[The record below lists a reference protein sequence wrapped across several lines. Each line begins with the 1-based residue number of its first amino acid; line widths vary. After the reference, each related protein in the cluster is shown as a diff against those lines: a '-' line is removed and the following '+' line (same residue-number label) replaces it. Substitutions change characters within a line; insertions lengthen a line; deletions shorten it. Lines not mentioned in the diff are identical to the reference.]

1 MKRRQFIIKS
11 MLAGGS
17 VSIQGFKPINSKE
30 IITVNGSINA
40 EEAGFTLAHEH
51 ILVDF
56 IGAKS
61 YDPLRW
67 DRNQVYQSVLPHII
81 ELKKLGCS
89 TLLDCTP
96 AYLGR
101 DVRLLKMISDATS
114 INIVT
119 NTGYYGAVDNKYLP
133 AKAFNMSA
141 QEMASIWIQEFE
153 DGIDGTDILPGFIK
167 IGVNSGKLSELH
179 AKLAQAAAITHKKTG
194 LTIASHTG
202 PSDAAFEQIA
212 ILKQLGVSGSA
223 FVWVHAQNEKDVE
236 AYIKAAKLG
245 AWISLDGVQESNIE
259 EYIVKLKKIKKSGFL
274 HKVLV
279 SHDAGW
285 YEPGKNWQGPA
296 RTYTA
301 IFKQLIPTMKKSGF
315 NPDDIVQVFEINPRQ
330 AFAVGIKL
338 N

>member
-1 MKRRQFIIKS
+1 MKRRQFIINS
-11 MLAGGS
+11 ILAAGS
-17 VSIQGFKPINSKE
+17 VSIQGFNPTNTDE

-40 EEAGFTLAHEH
+40 KDAGFTLAHEH
-51 ILVDF
+51 ILVEF

-67 DRNQVYQSVLPHII
+67 DRDEVYQSVLPHII
-81 ELKKLGCS
+81 EIKKLGCS
-89 TLLDCTP
+89 TFLDCTP

-141 QEMASIWIQEFE
+141 QEMASIWIKEFK
-153 DGIDGTDILPGFIK
+153 DGIDGTDIRPGFIK

-202 PSDAAFEQIA
+202 PSDTAFEQIA
-212 ILKQLGVSGSA
+212 ILKQLGVSASA

-236 AYIKAAKLG
+236 AYVKAAKLG

-259 EYIVKLKKIKKSGFL
+259 VYIDKLEMIKKSGFL
-274 HKVLV
+274 DKVLV

-285 YEPGKNWQGPA
+285 YEPGKNWAGPA
-296 RTYTA
+296 RAYTA
-301 IFKQLIPTMKKSGF
+301 VFKQLIPTMRNAGF
-315 NPDDIVQVFEINPRQ
+315 SPDDIAQIFEINPRQ
-330 AFAVGIKL
+330 AFAVGIKS